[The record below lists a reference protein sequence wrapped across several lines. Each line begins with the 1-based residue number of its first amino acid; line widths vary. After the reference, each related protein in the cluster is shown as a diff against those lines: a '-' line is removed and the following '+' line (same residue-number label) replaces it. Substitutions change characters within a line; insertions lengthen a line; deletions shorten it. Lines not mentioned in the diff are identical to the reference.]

1 METHSLSAA
10 RVERSRGSLAS
21 KFPLPL
27 ACFLKEEATLF
38 LTQRPQEGQID
49 FTGLKQLVQM
59 GLGSVAG
66 DITEINLD
74 DPART
79 VVMELEANNYE
90 DADGK
95 PLSLKYMNNE
105 GIVEEATE
113 TPVVNLLLPVL
124 LGLLTL
130 GGVFL
135 TLKALA

>member
-1 METHSLSAA
+1 
-10 RVERSRGSLAS
+10 
-21 KFPLPL
+21 L

>member
-1 METHSLSAA
+1 M
-10 RVERSRGSLAS
+10 
-21 KFPLPL
+21 
-27 ACFLKEEATLF
+27 F
-38 LTQRPQEGQID
+38 LTQRAQEGQID